1 MDFID
6 ALKAG
11 GASATILA
19 IAGIGLKL
27 LQTFCGHRLRSECC
41 GREGTVG
48 VAVEEMT
55 PRGPRPSIE
64 VKVVPHTQDLP
75 ADTTGQDKTEAKSL
89 PASRKASPVF
99 SVARANSEPLP
110 PPLAI

>member
-1 MDFID
+1 MDFTD

-19 IAGIGLKL
+19 IVGIGLKI

-48 VAVEEMT
+48 VSVEDIT
-55 PRGPRPSIE
+55 PKGPRPSLVLDSVAVE
-64 VKVVPHTQDLP
+64 LP
-75 ADTTGQDKTEAKSL
+75 KIQSSL
-89 PASRKASPVF
+89 PSSVGTSSAIAPPMPAPPDGSP
-99 SVARANSEPLP
+99 P
-110 PPLAI
+110 

>member
-1 MDFID
+1 MDFVD

-27 LQTFCGHRLRSECC
+27 IQTFCGHRLRSECC

-55 PRGPRPSIE
+55 PKGPQAKFQSPRPSL
-64 VKVVPHTQDLP
+64 Q
-75 ADTTGQDKTEAKSL
+75 
-89 PASRKASPVF
+89 PVTSE
-99 SVARANSEPLP
+99 SVAVVVQSSQTSSSSEAGTDVATSPPAPLP
-110 PPLAI
+110 RRESVPTSV

>member
-1 MDFID
+1 MDFVD

-19 IAGIGLKL
+19 IVGIGIKL

-48 VAVEEMT
+48 MAVEEMT

-64 VKVVPHTQDLP
+64 VRVVPDMPAQP
-75 ADTTGQDKTEAKSL
+75 ADTVAPSKKEDSRPPSHTSSPLSAAA
-89 PASRKASPVF
+89 PASSAP
-99 SVARANSEPLP
+99 PP